1 MNKGKTIF
9 SQIMSLIPERD
20 FKACVDRYKGN
31 YRARNFS
38 CRDQFLVMSYAQLT
52 GRDSLRDIEN
62 CLMALSTKLYH
73 CGISYAVPLNTLAKA
88 NENRDWH
95 IYKDF
100 AEVLLKKVRPLYAKD
115 HFRLELD
122 NMVYAFDSSTI
133 SLCLKLCPWAKF
145 RKTKGGIKM
154 HTLLDLRGNLPVSV
168 YLTTASVNDVKG
180 LDELYI
186 EPAAIYLMDK
196 GYVDFN
202 RLFKLINKKNA
213 YFVTRAKDNMLF
225 EVVSA
230 GSVDQSTG
238 VIADEHIKLTGL
250 RTSKWYPEELRMLTY
265 EDYATNN
272 VYRFLTN
279 NMEYEAITISELY
292 RERWNVELFFKWIK
306 QHLRIKSFYGT
317 SENAIYLQIWI
328 AICTYLLLAYA
339 KKMMHIEQ
347 SLHTISKNVGRFL
360 TDKTHLSEL
369 FNKAVPKEEREDL
382 WYLSLWGCNLNCV
395 KACS

>member
-1 MNKGKTIF
+1 
-9 SQIMSLIPERD
+9 
-20 FKACVDRYKGN
+20 
-31 YRARNFS
+31 
-38 CRDQFLVMSYAQLT
+38 
-52 GRDSLRDIEN
+52 
-62 CLMALSTKLYH
+62 
-73 CGISYAVPLNTLAKA
+73 
-88 NENRDWH
+88 
-95 IYKDF
+95 
-100 AEVLLKKVRPLYAKD
+100 
-115 HFRLELD
+115 
-122 NMVYAFDSSTI
+122 
-133 SLCLKLCPWAKF
+133 
-145 RKTKGGIKM
+145 M

-347 SLHTISKNVGRFL
+347 SLHTISKNVGLFL

-369 FNKAVPKEEREDL
+369 FNKAVPKEEPEDL
-382 WYLSLWGCNLNCV
+382 WYLSLF
-395 KACS
+395 KPDDF

>member
-31 YRARNFS
+31 YIARNFS

-186 EPAAIYLMDK
+186 ESVAIYLMDK

-250 RTSKWYPEELRMLTY
+250 RTSKWYPEELRMITY

-347 SLHTISKNVGRFL
+347 SLHTISKNVGLFL

-369 FNKAVPKEEREDL
+369 FNKAVPKEEPEDL
-382 WYLSLWGCNLNCV
+382 WYLSLF
-395 KACS
+395 KPDDF

>member
-1 MNKGKTIF
+1 MRAMNKGKTIF

-186 EPAAIYLMDK
+186 ESVAIYLMDK
-196 GYVDFN
+196 GYVDFY
-202 RLFKLINKKNA
+202 RIFKLINKKNA

-230 GSVDQSTG
+230 SSVDQSTG

-250 RTSKWYPEELRMLTY
+250 RTSKWYPEELRMVTY

-347 SLHTISKNVGRFL
+347 SLHTISKNVGLFL

-369 FNKAVPKEEREDL
+369 FNKAVPKEEPEDL
-382 WYLSLWGCNLNCV
+382 WYLSLF
-395 KACS
+395 KPDDF

>member
-115 HFRLELD
+115 YFRLELD

-250 RTSKWYPEELRMLTY
+250 RTSKWYPEELRMVTY

-347 SLHTISKNVGRFL
+347 SLHTISKNVGLFL

-369 FNKAVPKEEREDL
+369 FNKAVPKEEPEDL
-382 WYLSLWGCNLNCV
+382 WYLSLF
-395 KACS
+395 KPDDF

>member
-186 EPAAIYLMDK
+186 ESVAIYLMDK
-196 GYVDFN
+196 GYVDFY
-202 RLFKLINKKNA
+202 RIFKLINKKNA

-230 GSVDQSTG
+230 SSVDQSTG

-250 RTSKWYPEELRMLTY
+250 RTSKWYPEELRMVTY

-347 SLHTISKNVGRFL
+347 SLHTISKNVGLFL

-369 FNKAVPKEEREDL
+369 FNKAVPKEEPEDL
-382 WYLSLWGCNLNCV
+382 WYLSLF
-395 KACS
+395 KPDDF

>member
-186 EPAAIYLMDK
+186 ESVAIYLMDK
-196 GYVDFN
+196 GYVDFY
-202 RLFKLINKKNA
+202 RIFKLINKKNA

-250 RTSKWYPEELRMLTY
+250 RTSKLYPEELRMLTY

-347 SLHTISKNVGRFL
+347 SLHTISKNVGLFL

-369 FNKAVPKEEREDL
+369 FNKAVPKEEPEDL
-382 WYLSLWGCNLNCV
+382 WYLSLF
-395 KACS
+395 KPDDF

>member
-1 MNKGKTIF
+1 
-9 SQIMSLIPERD
+9 MSLIPERD

-347 SLHTISKNVGRFL
+347 SLHTISKNVGLFL

-369 FNKAVPKEEREDL
+369 FNKAVPKEEPEDL
-382 WYLSLWGCNLNCV
+382 WYLSLF
-395 KACS
+395 KPDDF

>member
-1 MNKGKTIF
+1 MCAMNKGKTIF

-38 CRDQFLVMSYAQLT
+38 CRDQFLGMSYAQLI
-52 GRDSLRDIEN
+52 GREGLRDIEN

-73 CGISYAVPLNTLAKA
+73 CGISYAVPRNTLAKA

-133 SLCLKLCPWAKF
+133 SLCLKLCPSVKF

-230 GSVDQSTG
+230 SSVDQSTG
-238 VIADEHIKLTGL
+238 VIADELIKLTGL
-250 RTSKWYPEELRMLTY
+250 RTSKWYPEELRMVTY

-292 RERWNVELFFKWIK
+292 RERWNVEQFFKWIK
-306 QHLRIKSFYGT
+306 QHLHIKSFYGT

-328 AICTYLLLAYA
+328 AICTYLFLAYA
-339 KKMMHIEQ
+339 KKVMHIEQ
-347 SLHTISKNVGRFL
+347 SLHTISKNVGLFI
-360 TDKTHLSEL
+360 TDKTHLNEL
-369 FNKAVPKEEREDL
+369 FNKAVPKEEPEDL
-382 WYLSLWGCNLNCV
+382 WYPSLF
-395 KACS
+395 KPDDF

>member
-1 MNKGKTIF
+1 
-9 SQIMSLIPERD
+9 
-20 FKACVDRYKGN
+20 
-31 YRARNFS
+31 
-38 CRDQFLVMSYAQLT
+38 MSYAQLT

-73 CGISYAVPLNTLAKA
+73 CGISYAVPRNTLAKA

-100 AEVLLKKVRPLYAKD
+100 TEVLLKKVRPLYAKD

-250 RTSKWYPEELRMLTY
+250 RTSKWYPEELRMVTY

-292 RERWNVELFFKWIK
+292 RKR
-306 QHLRIKSFYGT
+306 
-317 SENAIYLQIWI
+317 
-328 AICTYLLLAYA
+328 
-339 KKMMHIEQ
+339 
-347 SLHTISKNVGRFL
+347 
-360 TDKTHLSEL
+360 
-369 FNKAVPKEEREDL
+369 
-382 WYLSLWGCNLNCV
+382 
-395 KACS
+395 

>member
-230 GSVDQSTG
+230 SSVDQSTG

-250 RTSKWYPEELRMLTY
+250 RTSKWYPEELRMITY

-347 SLHTISKNVGRFL
+347 SLHTISKNVGLFL

-369 FNKAVPKEEREDL
+369 FNKAVPKEEPEDL
-382 WYLSLWGCNLNCV
+382 WYLSLF
-395 KACS
+395 KPDDF

>member
-168 YLTTASVNDVKG
+168 YLTTASVNDVKE

-213 YFVTRAKDNMLF
+213 YFVTRAKDNMLS

-292 RERWNVELFFKWIK
+292 RERWNGELFFKWIK

-347 SLHTISKNVGRFL
+347 SLHTISKNVGLFL

-369 FNKAVPKEEREDL
+369 FNKAVPKEEPEDL
-382 WYLSLWGCNLNCV
+382 WYLSLF
-395 KACS
+395 KPDDF

>member
-1 MNKGKTIF
+1 M
-9 SQIMSLIPERD
+9 
-20 FKACVDRYKGN
+20 
-31 YRARNFS
+31 
-38 CRDQFLVMSYAQLT
+38 
-52 GRDSLRDIEN
+52 
-62 CLMALSTKLYH
+62 
-73 CGISYAVPLNTLAKA
+73 
-88 NENRDWH
+88 
-95 IYKDF
+95 
-100 AEVLLKKVRPLYAKD
+100 
-115 HFRLELD
+115 
-122 NMVYAFDSSTI
+122 
-133 SLCLKLCPWAKF
+133 
-145 RKTKGGIKM
+145 
-154 HTLLDLRGNLPVSV
+154 
-168 YLTTASVNDVKG
+168 NDVKG

-196 GYVDFN
+196 EYVDFN

-230 GSVDQSTG
+230 SSVDQSTG

-250 RTSKWYPEELRMLTY
+250 RTSKWYPEELRMVTY

-347 SLHTISKNVGRFL
+347 SLHTISKNVGLFL

-369 FNKAVPKEEREDL
+369 FNKAVPKEEPEDL
-382 WYLSLWGCNLNCV
+382 WYLSLF
-395 KACS
+395 KPDDF

>member
-1 MNKGKTIF
+1 M
-9 SQIMSLIPERD
+9 
-20 FKACVDRYKGN
+20 
-31 YRARNFS
+31 
-38 CRDQFLVMSYAQLT
+38 
-52 GRDSLRDIEN
+52 
-62 CLMALSTKLYH
+62 
-73 CGISYAVPLNTLAKA
+73 
-88 NENRDWH
+88 
-95 IYKDF
+95 
-100 AEVLLKKVRPLYAKD
+100 
-115 HFRLELD
+115 
-122 NMVYAFDSSTI
+122 
-133 SLCLKLCPWAKF
+133 
-145 RKTKGGIKM
+145 
-154 HTLLDLRGNLPVSV
+154 
-168 YLTTASVNDVKG
+168 NDVKG

-230 GSVDQSTG
+230 SSVDQSTG

-250 RTSKWYPEELRMLTY
+250 RTSKWYPEELRMITY

-347 SLHTISKNVGRFL
+347 SLHTISKNVGLFL

-369 FNKAVPKEEREDL
+369 FNKAVPKEEPEDL
-382 WYLSLWGCNLNCV
+382 WYLSLF
-395 KACS
+395 KPDDF

>member
-1 MNKGKTIF
+1 M
-9 SQIMSLIPERD
+9 
-20 FKACVDRYKGN
+20 
-31 YRARNFS
+31 
-38 CRDQFLVMSYAQLT
+38 
-52 GRDSLRDIEN
+52 
-62 CLMALSTKLYH
+62 
-73 CGISYAVPLNTLAKA
+73 
-88 NENRDWH
+88 
-95 IYKDF
+95 
-100 AEVLLKKVRPLYAKD
+100 
-115 HFRLELD
+115 
-122 NMVYAFDSSTI
+122 
-133 SLCLKLCPWAKF
+133 
-145 RKTKGGIKM
+145 
-154 HTLLDLRGNLPVSV
+154 
-168 YLTTASVNDVKG
+168 NDVKG

-196 GYVDFN
+196 EYVDFN

-230 GSVDQSTG
+230 SSVDQSTG

-347 SLHTISKNVGRFL
+347 SLHTISKNVGLFL

-369 FNKAVPKEEREDL
+369 FNKAVPKEEPEDL
-382 WYLSLWGCNLNCV
+382 WYLSLF
-395 KACS
+395 KPDDF

>member
-9 SQIMSLIPERD
+9 SQIMSLIPERE

-347 SLHTISKNVGRFL
+347 SLHTISKNVGLFL

-369 FNKAVPKEEREDL
+369 FNKAVPKEEPEDL
-382 WYLSLWGCNLNCV
+382 WYLSLF
-395 KACS
+395 KPDDF